1 MKNYTTGEYYIS
13 RNTLLPFEWYIK
25 LAEEMDEEKIKDSL
39 VRIFAMPE
47 VQEALLVSSPDLF
60 NAMKRINIYGT
71 SKDSEKL
78 VESLLK
84 YFIRMTTPFKLMCQP
99 LKSSDWSLHNLRK
112 PCHE

>member
-39 VRIFAMPE
+39 VRIFSMPE

-84 YFIRMTTPFKLMCQP
+84 YFIRMTTRTTPFGLFSGISIGKFGKETEIEC
-99 LKSSDWSLHNLRK
+99 
-112 PCHE
+112 